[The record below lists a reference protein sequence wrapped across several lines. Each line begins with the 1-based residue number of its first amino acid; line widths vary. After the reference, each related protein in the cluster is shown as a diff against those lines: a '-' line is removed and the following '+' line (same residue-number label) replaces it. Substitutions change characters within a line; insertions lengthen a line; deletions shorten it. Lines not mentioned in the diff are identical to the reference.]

1 MNNGLHSWS
10 YGQALSIR
18 YRVPS
23 IHSWASLEL
32 WHFNLYTHD
41 QSRANILMLV
51 TVSVEIY
58 FSSGQLLNNSWIFF
72 FISSRS
78 SIVIVTT
85 PTMLSNRCTF
95 RFMNKDY
102 GCCRCYKAMPHSSN
116 LYLQFMNQH
125 HYFSFDNK
133 IWCKLLCNKDHA
145 KLASFT

>member
-1 MNNGLHSWS
+1 M
-10 YGQALSIR
+10 
-18 YRVPS
+18 
-23 IHSWASLEL
+23 
-32 WHFNLYTHD
+32 D
-41 QSRANILMLV
+41 
-51 TVSVEIY
+51 
-58 FSSGQLLNNSWIFF
+58 FF

-78 SIVIVTT
+78 SIVIVIT

-133 IWCKLLCNKDHA
+133 IWCKLFCNKDLA
-145 KLASFT
+145 KLTGFTWKHILHSFFWNFTYLHTIQGIISGCLCVGLGLCMTLSSSINIMIHSSPACSRKKIDVHIYKWTQ